1 MRIEDHLGR
10 GVKVGGGGGGERVL
24 VARGGLADNNFPA
37 LCIDTRQ

>member
-10 GVKVGGGGGGERVL
+10 GVTVGGGGGERVL

>member
-10 GVKVGGGGGGERVL
+10 GVKVGGGGERVL

-37 LCIDTRQ
+37 SCINTRQ